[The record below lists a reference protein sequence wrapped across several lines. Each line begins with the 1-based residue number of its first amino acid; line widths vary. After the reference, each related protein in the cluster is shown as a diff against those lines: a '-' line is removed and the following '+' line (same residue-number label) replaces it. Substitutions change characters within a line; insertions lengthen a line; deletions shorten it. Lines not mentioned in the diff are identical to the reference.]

1 MSYFYWGVCVCV
13 SVCLGSGGGGVGFC
27 NIAILEGSIHEFIE
41 FADMRYLM
49 RSQVTMKRVPK
60 SMR

>member
-13 SVCLGSGGGGVGFC
+13 CLGSGGGGGVGFC
-27 NIAILEGSIHEFIE
+27 NIANLEGSIHEFIE